1 MDLTSVAIILLQAA
15 TVLALAPLLAGV
27 AARVKAWTESRR
39 GPPVLQ
45 PYYDLAK
52 YLRKESVL
60 PEGSSRVFVLA
71 PFVAFAAYVVISVV
85 VPIITPYPIQVAPL
99 VDFLGGGLLFGLAG
113 AVTLLAALD
122 SSSNYP
128 ALGASRSVSFAALAE
143 PTLIIVFFGVAVITG
158 TNNPYTTNNVLASS
172 TDWYLSPTHLLV
184 MAAFF
189 LLLLFETG
197 KLPVESTGLA
207 EFGMLDDGRT
217 YEHSGRLLG
226 LFRWNG
232 WLKQFLLFAVFLNVF
247 ALPWGMDSDPTLLGA
262 GFNIALLL
270 GKMLLLVGLLVVIEA
285 TLAKVRL
292 FKIRDYLAV
301 SFSLAVLAIFAFA
314 VLGGP
319 LGGA

>member
-1 MDLTSVAIILLQAA
+1 MDATQAAIVVLQA
-15 TVLALAPLLAGV
+15 TTLLALAPLIAGV
-27 AARVKAWTESRR
+27 AARAKSWTESRR
-39 GPPVLQ
+39 GPPILQ

-52 YLRKESVL
+52 YLRKESIR
-60 PEGSSRVFVLA
+60 PEGSSIVFVVA
-71 PFVAFAAYVVISVV
+71 PFIAFAAYLVISVV
-85 VPIITPYPIQVAPL
+85 VPIITPYPIQVATL

-128 ALGASRSVSFAALAE
+128 ALGASRAVSFAAFAE

-158 TNNPYTTNNVLASS
+158 TDNPYVTNNVLAGSI
-172 TDWYLSPTHLLV
+172 DWYVSPTHLLV

-207 EFGMLDDGRT
+207 ELGMLDDGRT

-232 WLKQFLLFAVFLNVF
+232 WLKQFLLLAIFVNVF
-247 ALPWGMDSDPTLLGA
+247 AIPWGMVSDPTILGA
-262 GFNIALLL
+262 LENILLLL
-270 GKMLLLVGLLVVIEA
+270 GKMLLVVGLLVILEA

-301 SFSLAVLAIFAFA
+301 SFSLAILAIFAFP

-319 LGGA
+319 